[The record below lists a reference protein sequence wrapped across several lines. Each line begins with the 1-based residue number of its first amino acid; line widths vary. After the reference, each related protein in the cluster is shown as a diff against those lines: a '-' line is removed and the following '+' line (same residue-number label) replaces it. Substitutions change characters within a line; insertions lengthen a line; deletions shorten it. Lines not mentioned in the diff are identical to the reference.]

1 VKPMSEADPRYPL
14 DRALP
19 SSAVVGGLQN
29 WFGYRRFP
37 VFSLAWLRGRALV
50 FALPIV
56 GFGLLTL
63 MGTWA
68 STRDGVLAS
77 SAAGLFVSG
86 FMLMSFCG
94 PVLAAWVRYRRW
106 PLKRE
111 RRGVVAGVLVGML
124 MAFAVDSYVSAK
136 LEPLVSQRAQRSGM
150 LTAEQQSKAEA
161 VERSALGIGLNLAFL
176 STVYFLLGGGLA
188 LRGYFSEQHRVQDS
202 HREAELAALRLQAQ
216 QGALRLSLLQA
227 QIAPHFLFNTLAS
240 LRALL
245 RRDIDRAEA
254 TLDALVDHLR
264 ACMPQLPVDGSLS
277 MSTLG
282 RELEAC
288 RSYLEL
294 MRLRLGD
301 RLHYSVDAAG
311 ALAERPLLPMLL
323 LTLVENSIKHGVEPA
338 TGPASIQVRV
348 EIVHAELVLSV
359 DDSGLG
365 LKPGLGAGLGLAN
378 LRRQLQDRYGAQA
391 ALSVSNRDSG
401 GVRAELRLP
410 LQETAEA

>member
-1 VKPMSEADPRYPL
+1 MSEADPRYPL

-56 GFGLLTL
+56 GFGLLTF

-68 STRDGVLAS
+68 SARDGVLAA

-94 PVLAAWVRYRRW
+94 PMLAAWVRYRRW
-106 PLKRE
+106 PLRRE
-111 RRGVVAGVLVGML
+111 RGGVVAGVLVGML

-150 LTAEQQSKAEA
+150 LTAEQRAKAEA
-161 VERSALGIGLNLAFL
+161 VERSALGIAINLGFL
-176 STVYFLLGGGLA
+176 GAVYFLLGGGLA
-188 LRGYFSEQHRVQDS
+188 LRGYFSEQRRVQDS

-245 RRDIDRAEA
+245 RRDVDRAEA

-264 ACMPQLPVDGSLS
+264 ACMPQLPADGSLS
-277 MSTLG
+277 MSTLS

-301 RLHYSVDAAG
+301 RLQYSVDSAG
-311 ALAERPLLPMLL
+311 SLADRPLLPMLL
-323 LTLVENSIKHGVEPA
+323 LTLVENAIKHGIEPA
-338 TGPASIQVRV
+338 AGTASIHVRV
-348 EIVHAELVLSV
+348 EAVDGQLLLSV
-359 DDSGLG
+359 EDSGVG
-365 LKPGLGAGLGLAN
+365 LRPGLGGGVGLAN
-378 LRRQLQDRYGAQA
+378 LRRQLQDRYGGEASLA
-391 ALSVSNRDSG
+391 IAGRSAG

-410 LQETAEA
+410 LRETVEA